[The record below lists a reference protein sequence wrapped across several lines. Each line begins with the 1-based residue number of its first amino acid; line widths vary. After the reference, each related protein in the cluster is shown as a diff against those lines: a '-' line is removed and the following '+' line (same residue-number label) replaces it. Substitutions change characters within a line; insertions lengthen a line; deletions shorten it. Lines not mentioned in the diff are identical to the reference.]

1 MASEDGYER
10 QLAPRPAAARPFA
23 TAESFGAGLGGAV
36 SRLADTVNRGQLIR
50 YENERRAKADRELTQ
65 FMANF
70 AAYRENMDGISRE
83 GRTNADPGGENH
95 AMGMAEAV
103 EAGRESLLDGIT
115 EDNVRRQ
122 AEQQFGEYAL
132 RFKLAEADWAEV
144 RRAEKT
150 AVDAKVA
157 GDIRENRIRRLQDP
171 RDYLEE
177 MEIAHEQIDA
187 LHLPVDVKQKMLRE
201 ADQGGAI
208 AFLRGRIDETP
219 DVAKALIAAGTFD
232 EVLEPGQIEAL
243 LNNADV
249 EIRSREVA
257 ARSAAALQSSAL
269 KDEVSLAIKQV
280 GDGHEVDDAELAE
293 LERRAIEADLPE
305 ARRYELRDARVA
317 NQVNREFRA
326 ASPGEIGEE
335 INRLDAQ
342 RAQQGADADPALT
355 MRRNHLEK
363 LRETRRRQID
373 EDQLGWASQNGI
385 ETPELDLMA
394 PTRRAMDARIHAV
407 EAAAGSAGLQ
417 PRYLTEDEAT
427 ELREQALG
435 GKTGFTT
442 ALSLAWKFGRE
453 GGRAASAARQIMPG
467 DEQFAYM
474 VNLPFDTWGVVWNG
488 RERLKQQP
496 NLIKEARAKDP
507 EAEDA
512 YLRQED
518 QLTRALAGLDQR
530 QQGAI
535 RETVRYLQAGFL
547 ANGNGE
553 LTPELTWRA
562 INQAVGAAG
571 VPGPT
576 MKGGIARWGSSES
589 VYLVPRNMT
598 ATQFGQ
604 LARSAAARSR
614 PVNPDGSPAVLSR
627 ARPRL
632 VGPNRYNFLGPD
644 GRPLRLADG
653 SLFTVEVE

>member
-1 MASEDGYER
+1 MADERGYER

-23 TAESFGAGLGGAV
+23 SAESFGAGLGGAIA
-36 SRLADTVNRGQLIR
+36 RTGEALHRRQLTD
-50 YENERRAKADRELTQ
+50 YTNERRATQDRELTQ
-65 FMANF
+65 FMAGF

-95 AMGMAEAV
+95 AMGMADAV

-115 EDNVRRQ
+115 DDDVRRQ

-144 RRAEKT
+144 QRAEKT
-150 AVDAKVA
+150 VTDFQAARDFGA
-157 GDIRENRIRRLQDP
+157 NRVRRLQDP

-177 MEIAHEQIDA
+177 VDLAHQNIDA
-187 LHLPVDVKQKMLRE
+187 LSLPDGAKEKLRRE
-201 ADQGGAI
+201 TDQTYAVS
-208 AFLRGRIDETP
+208 FLRGRIEDSPE
-219 DVAKALIAAGTFD
+219 VAKALIAAGTFD
-232 EVLEPGQIEAL
+232 EVLEPNQVEAL

-257 ARSAAALQSSAL
+257 ARSAATMQSSAL

-280 GDGHEVDDAELAE
+280 SDGHEVDDAALAE
-293 LERRAIEADLPE
+293 LEQRAVAADLPE
-305 ARRYELRDARVA
+305 ARRYDLRDARVA
-317 NQVNREFRA
+317 NQVNREFRG

-355 MRRNHLEK
+355 LRRNHLEK
-363 LRETRRRQID
+363 LREARRQEID
-373 EDQLGWASQNGI
+373 QDQLGWAAKNGI
-385 ETPELDLMA
+385 AAPELDLMA
-394 PTRRAMDARIHAV
+394 PTRPAMDARIRAV

-474 VNLPFDTWGVVWNG
+474 VNLPLETWGVVWNG

-507 EAEDA
+507 EAENA

-604 LARSAAARSR
+604 LARTAAARSK

-627 ARPRL
+627 ARPRIA
-632 VGPNRYNFLGPD
+632 GPNSYNFLGPD

-653 SLFTVEVE
+653 SLFTVEVK